1 MMQNYWKKNHLA
13 IANSDIA
20 LDDKGLIVVDGCKTS
35 VDKVY
40 AGGDAVS
47 GSATVILAMQA
58 GKQAA
63 KEIIESMR

>member
-1 MMQNYWKKNHLA
+1 MN
-13 IANSDIA
+13 
-20 LDDKGLIVVDGCKTS
+20 GTKTS

-58 GKQAA
+58 GKNAA
-63 KEIIESMR
+63 KEIIDLLK